1 MKDIRIFC
9 KRRQNKEN
17 VMKKGDM
24 PALTMLSILVCLLCM
39 GLSGCGKTENTKEG
53 LVVYTSIYPVYDF
66 TVKLAGEYATVENLV
81 PAGVEPH
88 DFEMGTQDMVKLSEA
103 DLLVY
108 SGAGMENWVDKSL
121 ETLGGD
127 APMAVEAGEGISLLT
142 EEDRSDPHVWLNPA
156 NAILMLE
163 NIKNA
168 LCELDSVHADIFEAN
183 YEKYKAELVQ
193 LDESYKDALAQVSKH
208 DIVVSHASF
217 GYLCAAYGLEQRPIE
232 GLMADSEP
240 DPATMSEIIAFMR
253 EKNIQFIFGEEL
265 VDNKVVDTIAKET
278 DAVVEILDPIEGI
291 SEERMKAGEDYF
303 SIMEKNLS
311 VLKRALE

>member
-1 MKDIRIFC
+1 MREIPGFYKRGKDKVHILK
-9 KRRQNKEN
+9 KRLLLL
-17 VMKKGDM
+17 
-24 PALTMLSILVCLLCM
+24 LTCLLGMC
-39 GLSGCGKTENTKEG
+39 LCGCARETDVGKE
-53 LVVYTSIYPVYDF
+53 LVVYTTIYPVYDF

-88 DFEMGTQDMVKLSEA
+88 DFEMGAQDMVKLSEA

-127 APMAVEAGEGISLLT
+127 APKAVEAVKGVSLLM
-142 EEDRSDPHVWLNPA
+142 EEDISDPHVWLAPA
-156 NAILMLE
+156 NAVVMLE

-168 LCELDSVHADIFEAN
+168 LCELDSVHAEAYEAN
-183 YEKYKAELVQ
+183 YEKYKAELIR
-193 LDESYKDALAQVSKH
+193 LDESYKNTLAKVSRH

-217 GYLCAAYGLEQRPIE
+217 GYLCAAYGLTQRPIE

-240 DPATMSEIIAFMR
+240 DPATMSEIITFMK
-253 EKNIQFIFGEEL
+253 EENIQFIFDEEL

-278 DAVVEILDPIEGI
+278 GAVVEILDPIEGM
-291 SEERMKAGEDYF
+291 SEDKMEAGEDYI
-303 SIMEKNLS
+303 SIMERNLS
-311 VLKRALE
+311 VLERALQ